1 MTIRE
6 LLKSHSAI
14 NSLIDVKLEHIAELR
29 SLAAK
34 VTASPFSESHA
45 KGTYTDRVGRTTARI
60 VDLENEINQE
70 IDKLVDLKIKIR
82 DLISAL
88 PDGLY
93 RTILERHYIL
103 NESWEKISEKVDYSR
118 RHISRLHD
126 KAIDELEELFGENPE
141 LCG

>member
-34 VTASPFSESHA
+34 VTVSPFSESHA

-103 NESWEKISEKVDYSR
+103 NESWEKISEKVGYSR